1 MLNLISTD
9 PQQKKWALVVD
20 GNSPTIDQFKRNPNQ
35 YKAIP
40 HGYYEATALRAK
52 DVWEYHDGFRMRM
65 EGGYSFKVQ
74 ASHVQILDY
83 IAAGFIQY
91 NGSMV
96 TVKGRF
102 EKRGSEIMLIP
113 GEE

>member
-1 MLNLISTD
+1 MLNLIKID
-9 PQQKKWALVVD
+9 EQKKWALVVD
-20 GNSPTIDQFKRNPNQ
+20 GPVPTIDQFKRRPNE

-40 HGYYEATALRAK
+40 HGFYEATAVRK

>member
-1 MLNLISTD
+1 MLNLISVD
-9 PQQKKWALVVD
+9 PQQKKWALVID
-20 GNSPTIDQFKRNPNQ
+20 GKTPTIDQFKRNQNL

-40 HGYYEATALRAK
+40 HGYYEATAARS
-52 DVWEYHDGFRMRM
+52 DVWEYHDGFRIRM
-65 EGGYSFKVQ
+65 PGNYSFKVQ
-74 ASHVQILDY
+74 ASHVEILDY

-102 EKRGSEIMLIP
+102 EKRGSVIMLIP